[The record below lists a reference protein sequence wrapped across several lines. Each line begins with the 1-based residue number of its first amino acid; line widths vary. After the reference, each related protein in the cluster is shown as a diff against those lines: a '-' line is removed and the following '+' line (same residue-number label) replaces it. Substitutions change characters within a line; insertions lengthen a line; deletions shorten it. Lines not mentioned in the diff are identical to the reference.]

1 MADHCR
7 HPSARCLRKRTKK
20 GEEIQALTLAPTN
33 IPRARYPPAPCSLP
47 VVTPFP
53 SRSPPLS
60 PLRSPPPLR
69 LLPLLLTATQL
80 RLCSYFALPLRLL
93 RSALSGSCSPFLGN
107 IALTSP
113 FILMSPSPQENITRL
128 KAVLGQKL
136 IPREIS
142 CGREACIF
150 YEKGDKAIRMSANL
164 LLALGMLWR
173 SSGERLG
180 DRLWLYNGW
189 QAKLQCNRGAITE
202 E

>member
-33 IPRARYPPAPCSLP
+33 IPRARYPSAPCPLP
-47 VVTPFP
+47 GVTPFP
-53 SRSPPLS
+53 SHSPPRSPLKC
-60 PLRSPPPLR
+60 PPPLR
-69 LLPLLLTATQL
+69 LLPPLIIATQL
-80 RLCSYFALPLRLL
+80 GLCSYFALPLRLL
-93 RSALSGSCSPFLGN
+93 RSALSGSCSPFPGN

-113 FILMSPSPQENITRL
+113 FILMSPSPQENIARL

-150 YEKGDKAIRMSANL
+150 YEKGDRAIRMRANL
-164 LLALGMLWR
+164 LLALGMLCR
-173 SSGERLG
+173 STGGLLG
-180 DRLWLYNGW
+180 DRPWLYDGW
-189 QAKLQCNRGAITE
+189 EAKLQCNRGAITE